1 MEGGVSPSTHCPQTT
16 HTGAQAQRGGRPSR
30 RCSQPASAWVRPSG
44 TMQDHQLPDVCSSGV
59 TQMRP
64 VQTADPQ
71 NLRQAK
77 PADSKSSMKPHLLRK
92 SCHTPLHTLTY
103 LLLYTSL
110 LPKKNHT
117 VCQLIPP
124 SSVLSLLL
132 FNGHTLYLHNQTVSN
147 PGQRIYAQPEFNQ

>member
-1 MEGGVSPSTHCPQTT
+1 MDKATGTGMEGGVSSSTHCPQTT

-30 RCSQPASAWVRPSG
+30 RWSQPASAWVRPSG
-44 TMQDHQLPDVCSSGV
+44 TMQDHQLPDICSSGV

-71 NLRQAK
+71 NLRQVK
-77 PADSKSSMKPHLLRK
+77 PADSKSSMKPRLLRK

-124 SSVLSLLL
+124 HLCCLCCCLTGTRFISIIR
-132 FNGHTLYLHNQTVSN
+132 
-147 PGQRIYAQPEFNQ
+147 P